1 MLSQSRGS
9 VASRMFA
16 LALALLVCSSSIAVA
31 QQAQAPAVDLP
42 DGKAVYDQYIE
53 ATGGRER
60 FASLK
65 SSRLTGTME
74 VPGMKAPIVI
84 NRERPGKL
92 TINIVFERVGEINQG
107 TNGEIAWDIS
117 PMTGVQILDG
127 VEKDDMIKRADFDEE
142 INPEKYYKSIVCTS
156 AEEYDGKQCYV
167 VEFTDKNDNVEK
179 RYFDA
184 ESHLMVKVET
194 KRDTKMMGEVDVVS
208 KLSDYRDVGGMKV
221 AFKNEMAL
229 LGTSQV
235 IQFEE
240 VEFDVDHDAGTF
252 DPPEAIVKLLE
263 KKNAKEADKA
273 EEGSE

>member
-1 MLSQSRGS
+1 MLYSPLRS

-16 LALALLVCSSSIAVA
+16 FALALVTCSTSFCGA
-31 QQAQAPAVDLP
+31 QEAAAPAVDLP
-42 DGKAVYDQYIE
+42 DGKAVYEQYID
-53 ATGGRER
+53 ATGGKER

-107 TNGEIAWDIS
+107 TNGEIAWDVS
-117 PMTGVQILDG
+117 PMTGTRILEG
-127 VEKDDMIKRADFDEE
+127 VEKDDMMKRADFDEE
-142 INPEKYYKSIVCTS
+142 VNPEKYYKSIVCT
-156 AEEYDGKQCYV
+156 AKEEYDGKQCYV

-179 RYFDA
+179 RFFDA
-184 ESHLMVKVET
+184 DSHLMVKVET

-208 KLSDYRDVGGMKV
+208 KLSDYRDVGGMKI

-229 LGTSQV
+229 LGTNQV

-240 VEFDVDHDAGTF
+240 VEFDIDHDAGTF
-252 DPPEAIVKLLE
+252 DPPEAVVKLIE
-263 KKNAKEADKA
+263 KKKAKQA
-273 EEGSE
+273 EEASE